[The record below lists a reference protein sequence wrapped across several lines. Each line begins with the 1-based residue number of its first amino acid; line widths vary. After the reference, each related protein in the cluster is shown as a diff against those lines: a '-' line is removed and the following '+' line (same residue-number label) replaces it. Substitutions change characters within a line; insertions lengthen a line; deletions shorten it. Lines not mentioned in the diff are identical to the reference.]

1 MRLLRSIVPV
11 LLLTVFAVSTAEAQ
25 NRAGFWISGGI
36 GGGVNT
42 AESLDGAR
50 LGGAAGYLRLGG
62 TVSDKLLLGVEFN
75 GWTRSN
81 NGIGNI
87 RSNTTFTA
95 LLYPSPVG
103 SFFLKGGLGISMV
116 RVSADIGSI
125 SVSGTEAGF
134 GSTLG
139 LGYDIAVGS
148 VSLTPNMD
156 LLFQTFGGGTST
168 TTNTLLLFTIGITG
182 H

>member
-11 LLLTVFAVSTAEAQ
+11 LLLTAFAVSTAEAQ

-50 LGGAAGYLRLGG
+50 LGGGAGYLRLGG

-75 GWTRSN
+75 GWTRSR
-81 NGIGNI
+81 NGVGNI

-95 LLYPSPVG
+95 MLYPSPVG
-103 SFFLKGGLGISMV
+103 SFFLKGGLG
-116 RVSADIGSI
+116 VSIIQVSVDIAGI
-125 SVSGTEAGF
+125 SVSGTESGF
-134 GSTLG
+134 GSTIG
-139 LGYDIAVGS
+139 MGYDIALGS
-148 VSLTPNMD
+148 VSLTPNLD
-156 LLFQTFGGGTST
+156 LLFQTFNAGTSN
-168 TTNTLLLFTIGITG
+168 TNNTMLLLTIGITG